1 MLGQYLITF
10 RETLE
15 AALIT
20 AIILAY
26 LIRTD
31 REHLKRYVWYGV
43 YLAVIFSLILGGII
57 WVVYGSLSKP
67 SQVLFEGIAALVAVV
82 VLTSMIFWMS
92 TKGREI
98 KNEVEGRLGGMMGTG
113 MVFGLVALALVLVF
127 REGLETVLFLTP
139 FLVTDAAGTIAGAL
153 LGILGAFLLS
163 YFIFRVGMRI
173 NLHRFFYYSSIL
185 LILLAAGLAG
195 YGTHELIEYGEL
207 TGGGSGWF
215 GSTAYALDISSG
227 SVLHHKGAIGSV
239 FAVMFGYTVKAEWG
253 RVLVHLGYLFIVL
266 PIVVIAYKRPELLA
280 VPKIALKRTW
290 NFIKRPFLKDSKSN
304 DKDTMDG

>member
-43 YLAVIFSLILGGII
+43 YLAVIFSLILGAII
-57 WVVYGSLSKP
+57 WVVYGNLSKP
-67 SQVLFEGIAALVAVV
+67 SQVLFEGVAAFIAVV

-92 TKGREI
+92 TKGKEI
-98 KNEVEGRLGGMMGTG
+98 KSEVESRLGGMITRG

-139 FLVTDAAGTIAGAL
+139 FLVTDAAGTIAGAV
-153 LGILGAFLLS
+153 LGILGAFVLS
-163 YFIFRVGMRI
+163 YFIFRVGMKI

-195 YGTHELIEYGEL
+195 YGTHELIEYGQL
-207 TGGGSGWF
+207 TGGEPGWF
-215 GSTAYALDISSG
+215 GSTAYALDISSD
-227 SVLHHKGAIGSV
+227 SVLHHKGAIGSI

-253 RVLVHLGYLFIVL
+253 RVLIHLGYLLVVL
-266 PIVVIAYKRPELLA
+266 PIVVIAYKRPEKLEA
-280 VPKIALKRTW
+280 VNRALKRLW
-290 NFIKRPFLKDSKSN
+290 NFITKPFSKDSKSK
-304 DKDTMDG
+304 DKDTIDA

>member
-1 MLGQYLITF
+1 MIGQYLITF

-26 LIRTD
+26 LVRTD

-43 YLAVIFSLILGGII
+43 YLAVIISLILGAII
-57 WVVYGSLSKP
+57 WVVYGNLSKS
-67 SQVLFEGIAALVAVV
+67 SQVLFEGVAAFIAVI
-82 VLTSMIFWMS
+82 VLTSMIFWMI
-92 TKGREI
+92 TKGKEI
-98 KNEVEGRLGGMMGTG
+98 KEEVEGRVGGMMTRGV
-113 MVFGLVALALVLVF
+113 VFGLVALALVLVF

-153 LGILGAFLLS
+153 LGILGAFVLS
-163 YFIFRVGMRI
+163 YFIFRVGMKI

-207 TGGGSGWF
+207 TGGESSWF
-215 GSTAYALDISSG
+215 GSTAYALDISG
-227 SVLHHKGAIGSV
+227 DSVLHHKGAVGSI

-253 RVLVHLGYLFIVL
+253 RVLIHLGYLFIVL
-266 PIVVIAYKRPELLA
+266 PIVVIAYKRPELLVA
-280 VPKIALKRTW
+280 AKASLLKAW
-290 NFIKRPFLKDSKSN
+290 EYIKRPFSKNPDSE
-304 DKDTMDG
+304 DKEASTG

>member
-31 REHLKRYVWYGV
+31 REHLKRFVWYGV
-43 YLAVIFSLILGGII
+43 YLAVIFSLILGAII
-57 WVVYGSLSKP
+57 WVVYGNLSKP
-67 SQVLFEGIAALVAVV
+67 SQVLFEGVAAIIAVV

-92 TKGREI
+92 TKGKEI
-98 KNEVEGRLGGMMGTG
+98 KKEVEGRLGGMVTKG
-113 MVFGLVALALVLVF
+113 MVFGLVGLALVLVF

-139 FLVTDAAGTIAGAL
+139 FLVTDAGGTIAGAV
-153 LGILGAFLLS
+153 LGILGAFVLS
-163 YFIFRVGMRI
+163 YFIFRVGMKI

-195 YGTHELIEYGEL
+195 YGTHELIEYGQL
-207 TGGGSGWF
+207 TGGEAGWF
-215 GSTAYALDISSG
+215 GSTAYALDISSD

-253 RVLVHLGYLFIVL
+253 RVLIHLGYLLVVL
-266 PIVVIAYKRPELLA
+266 PIVVIAYKRPEKLEA
-280 VPKIALKRTW
+280 VRRALKRVW
-290 NFIKRPFLKDSKSN
+290 NFMTRPFSKRSKSK
-304 DKDTMDG
+304 DKDTVDG